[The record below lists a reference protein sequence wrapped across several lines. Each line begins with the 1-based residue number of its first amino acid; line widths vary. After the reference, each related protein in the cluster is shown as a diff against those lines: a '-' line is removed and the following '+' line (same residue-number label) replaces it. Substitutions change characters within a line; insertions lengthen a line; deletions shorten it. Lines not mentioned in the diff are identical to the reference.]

1 MTETT
6 QPARQRRAS
15 HALGSA
21 AAPSAGG
28 SVGASA
34 AKRGGDDGPLRKARG
49 ASDERGEGA
58 VEFVQSLDRGLAVI
72 RAFDADHPELTLSDV
87 ARATGLNRASARR
100 FLHTLVEL
108 GYVRTDGRLFALR
121 PKILELGYAYLSSL
135 SLPEVAMP
143 HLERL
148 VERVHESS
156 SVSVLDGDEVVYVAR
171 VPTRRIMR
179 IAIAVGTRF
188 PAYATSMGRILLAGQ
203 SDDWLDGYFATAS
216 LTSITE
222 RTTVD
227 VKKLRSELNHIRR
240 DGYAVVDQELED
252 GLRAIAAPIRDR
264 DDRVIAAL
272 NVSTH
277 ASRAT
282 LEFMR
287 ANLLEPL
294 LDTAAAI
301 QEDFRAAH
309 RS

>member
-6 QPARQRRAS
+6 SARRR
-15 HALGSA
+15 SA
-21 AAPSAGG
+21 APVAGG
-28 SVGASA
+28 APPRPRGRNQGARPSQA
-34 AKRGGDDGPLRKARG
+34 GDDRNAR
-49 ASDERGEGA
+49 AVSEERGEGTA
-58 VEFVQSLDRGLAVI
+58 EFVQSLDRGLAVI
-72 RAFDADHPELTLSDV
+72 RAFDAEHPELTLSDV

-135 SLPEVAMP
+135 SLPDVAMA
-143 HLERL
+143 HLEGL

-188 PAYATSMGRILLAGQ
+188 PAYATSMGRVLLAGQ
-203 SDDWLDGYFATAS
+203 SDEWLDGYFASVS

-227 VKKLRSELNHIRR
+227 AKKLRAELSRIRR
-240 DGYAVVDQELED
+240 DGYAIVDQELED
-252 GLRAIAAPIRDR
+252 GLRAIAAPVRDR
-264 DDRVIAAL
+264 DGRVIAAV

-287 ANLLEPL
+287 ANLLDAL
-294 LDTAAAI
+294 LETAKAI
-301 QEDFRAAH
+301 QDDFRAGH